1 MPRTCL
7 VYQFDRHIPY
17 LTAWEWQKQLVE
29 ERKQARHGGQEIPD
43 VLLLV
48 EHPAVYT
55 LGQGSSLEF
64 LKFSPQDPDI
74 ECHRIERGGE
84 VTHHAIGQLV
94 AYPILNLDRHQH
106 DLHWYLRQ
114 LEEVI
119 IQVLAKFGVTSQRIQ
134 GLTGVW
140 INVDGEHQKIAPQK
154 TGAKKIAQVGI
165 KVSQW
170 ITMHGFALN
179 INMDLSGFERIVPC
193 GISNCQVCNLNQ
205 FLPDFDNEN
214 LFVDVRE
221 AIAETFAKIFDLEL
235 LVKTNDIPLP
245 SPAIATIEIASSFD

>member
-1 MPRTCL
+1 MLRNCL
-7 VYQFDRHIPY
+7 LYQCDQSVPY
-17 LTAWEWQKQLVE
+17 LTAWEWQKSLVE
-29 ERKQARHGGQEIPD
+29 ERKQAKRNGQDLPD

-64 LKFSPQDPDI
+64 LKFSPDDPDI

-94 AYPILNLDRHQH
+94 AYPILNLDHHQH

-119 IQVLAKFGVTSQRIQ
+119 IQVLASYGVTSQRID

-140 INVDGEHQKIAPQK
+140 INHGGHGQYQKIAQM
-154 TGAKKIAQVGI
+154 GI
-165 KVSQW
+165 KISRW

-179 INMDLSGFERIVPC
+179 VSMDLSGFERIIPC
-193 GISNCQVCNLNQ
+193 GIVNCQVCNLNQ
-205 FLPDFDNEN
+205 FVPN
-214 LFVDVRE
+214 LEVEQVKI
-221 AIAETFAKIFDLEL
+221 AIAKTFAELFNLEMQHR
-235 LVKTNDIPLP
+235 TIPNQWLENQLP
-245 SPAIATIEIASSFD
+245 I

>member
-1 MPRTCL
+1 MTKTCL
-7 VYQFDRHIPY
+7 LYQCDRPIPY
-17 LTAWEWQKQLVE
+17 STAWQWQKQLVA
-29 ERKQARHGGQEIPD
+29 ERKQAKREGIDLPD
-43 VLLLV
+43 VLLLL

-64 LKFSPQDPDI
+64 LKFNPEDPNI

-94 AYPILNLDRHQH
+94 AYPILNLDHHQR

-119 IQVLAKFGVTSQRIQ
+119 IQVLASYGVSSQRIQ

-140 INVDGEHQKIAPQK
+140 INNAGQDQKI
-154 TGAKKIAQVGI
+154 AKKIAQVGI

-179 INMDLSGFERIVPC
+179 VCMDLSGFDRIIPC
-193 GISNCQVCNLNQ
+193 GITDCQVCNLQ
-205 FLPDFDNEN
+205 DFVPNIELGN
-214 LFVDVRE
+214 VKQ
-221 AIAETFAKIFDLEL
+221 AIAQTFAEIFNLEMQL
-235 LVKTNDIPLP
+235 PLSNFHYP
-245 SPAIATIEIASSFD
+245 E

>member
-1 MPRTCL
+1 VFTKDFDMRRTCL
-7 VYQFDRHIPY
+7 LYQSDRPIPY
-17 LTAWEWQKQLVE
+17 LTAWQWQKELVE
-29 ERKQARHGGQEIPD
+29 ERKQAKREGKDLPD

-64 LKFSPQDPDI
+64 LKFNPDDPNI

-94 AYPILNLDRHQH
+94 AYPILNLDHHQR

-119 IQVLAKFGVTSQRIQ
+119 IQVLASYGVPSQRIQ

-140 INVDGEHQKIAPQK
+140 IDRAGQSQ
-154 TGAKKIAQVGI
+154 KIAQVGI

-179 INMDLSGFERIVPC
+179 ICMDLSGFDRIVPC
-193 GISNCQVCNLNQ
+193 GISNCQVCNLSQ
-205 FLPDFDNEN
+205 FAPNVN
-214 LFVDVRE
+214 FVGVKK
-221 AIAETFAKIFDLEL
+221 AIGQTFAQVFDLEMQL
-235 LVKTNDIPLP
+235 Q
-245 SPAIATIEIASSFD
+245 AIG

>member
-1 MPRTCL
+1 MNRTCL
-7 VYQFDRHIPY
+7 LYQSDRPIPY
-17 LTAWEWQKQLVE
+17 LTAWQWQKQLVE
-29 ERKQARHGGQEIPD
+29 ERKQARRDGRELSD
-43 VLLLV
+43 ALLLV

-64 LKFSPQDPDI
+64 LKFSPDDPNI

-119 IQVLAKFGVTSQRIQ
+119 IQTLAGYGVNSQRIQ

-140 INVDGEHQKIAPQK
+140 INNAAQNQKIAQ
-154 TGAKKIAQVGI
+154 IGI
-165 KVSQW
+165 KISQW

-179 INMDLSGFERIVPC
+179 VCMDLSGFDRIVPC
-193 GISNCQVCNLNQ
+193 GITDCQVCNLNQ
-205 FLPDFDNEN
+205 FVPDIE
-214 LFVDVRE
+214 FVQVKE
-221 AIAETFAKIFDLEL
+221 AIAQTFAEIFDLEL
-235 LVKTNDIPLP
+235 QFPMDRL
-245 SPAIATIEIASSFD
+245 

>member
-1 MPRTCL
+1 MRRTCL
-7 VYQFDRHIPY
+7 LYQSDRPIPY
-17 LTAWEWQKQLVE
+17 LKAWQWQKELVE
-29 ERKQARHGGQEIPD
+29 ERKQARGECKDLPD
-43 VLLLV
+43 ALLLL

-64 LKFSPQDPDI
+64 LKFHPDDPDI
-74 ECHRIERGGE
+74 ECYRIERGGE

-94 AYPILNLDRHQH
+94 AYPILNLEHHQR

-119 IQVLAKFGVTSQRIQ
+119 IQFLTSYGVKSQRIQ

-140 INVDGEHQKIAPQK
+140 IDQAGQYQKIAQ
-154 TGAKKIAQVGI
+154 IGI

-179 INMDLSGFERIVPC
+179 VCMDLSGFDRIDPC

-205 FLPDFDNEN
+205 FAPNVDFRH
-214 LFVDVRE
+214 VKK
-221 AIAETFAKIFDLEL
+221 AIAQTFAEIFNLEMQL
-235 LVKTNDIPLP
+235 K
-245 SPAIATIEIASSFD
+245 

>member
-1 MPRTCL
+1 MFMYFIFIWNVHMLRNCL
-7 VYQFDRHIPY
+7 LYQCDQPVPY
-17 LTAWEWQKQLVE
+17 LTAWEWQKALVE
-29 ERKQARHGGQEIPD
+29 ERKQAKRNGQDLPD

-64 LKFSPQDPDI
+64 LKFSPDDPLI

-94 AYPILNLDRHQH
+94 AYPILNLDHHQH

-119 IQVLAKFGVTSQRIQ
+119 IQVLANYGVTSQRIE

-140 INVDGEHQKIAPQK
+140 INHDGQYQKIAQM
-154 TGAKKIAQVGI
+154 GI
-165 KVSQW
+165 KISRW

-179 INMDLSGFERIVPC
+179 VSMDLSGFERIVPC
-193 GISNCQVCNLNQ
+193 GIADCQVCNLNQ
-205 FLPDFDNEN
+205 FVPN
-214 LFVDVRE
+214 LEVEQVKI
-221 AIAETFAKIFDLEL
+221 AIAKTFAEIFNLEMQPRSIL
-235 LVKTNDIPLP
+235 NQWLQHQLSI
-245 SPAIATIEIASSFD
+245 

>member
-1 MPRTCL
+1 MNRTCL
-7 VYQFDRHIPY
+7 LYQGDRPIPY
-17 LTAWEWQKQLVE
+17 LTAWQWQKKLVE
-29 ERKQARHGGQEIPD
+29 ERKQARREGKDLPD

-64 LKFSPQDPDI
+64 LKFSPDDPDI

-94 AYPILNLDRHQH
+94 AYPILNLDYHQR

-119 IQVLAKFGVTSQRIQ
+119 IQVLADFGVASQRIQ

-140 INVDGEHQKIAPQK
+140 INNAGQNQ
-154 TGAKKIAQVGI
+154 KIAQVGI

-179 INMDLSGFERIVPC
+179 INMDLSGFDRIVPC
-193 GISNCQVCNLNQ
+193 GITDCQVCNLDQ
-205 FLPDFDNEN
+205 FVPDIK
-214 LFVDVRE
+214 FVKVKE
-221 AIAETFAKIFDLEL
+221 AIAQSFGKIFDLNMQIPVDSL
-235 LVKTNDIPLP
+235 QQIIPVKVLKP
-245 SPAIATIEIASSFD
+245 

>member
-1 MPRTCL
+1 MQRTCL
-7 VYQFDRHIPY
+7 LYQSDRPIPY
-17 LTAWEWQKQLVE
+17 LTAWQWQKELVE
-29 ERKQARHGGQEIPD
+29 ERKQARREGKDLPD
-43 VLLLV
+43 VLLLL

-64 LKFSPQDPDI
+64 LKFNPDDPDI

-94 AYPILNLDRHQH
+94 AYPILNLEHHQR

-114 LEEVI
+114 MEEVI
-119 IQVLAKFGVTSQRIQ
+119 IQVLASYDVKSQRIQ

-140 INVDGEHQKIAPQK
+140 IDQAGQYQ
-154 TGAKKIAQVGI
+154 KIAQVGI

-179 INMDLSGFERIVPC
+179 VCMDLSGFDRIVPC

-205 FLPDFDNEN
+205 FAINVDFEQ
-214 LFVDVRE
+214 VKK
-221 AIAETFAKIFDLEL
+221 AIAQTFAEIFNLEMQL
-235 LVKTNDIPLP
+235 QRDIYK
-245 SPAIATIEIASSFD
+245 SSYAEG

>member
-1 MPRTCL
+1 MRRPCL
-7 VYQFDRHIPY
+7 LYQSDRPIPY
-17 LTAWEWQKQLVE
+17 LTAWQWQKELVA
-29 ERKQARHGGQEIPD
+29 ERKQARREGKDLPD

-64 LKFSPQDPDI
+64 LKFKLDEPDI

-94 AYPILNLDRHQH
+94 AYPILNLDHHQH

-119 IQVLAKFGVTSQRIQ
+119 IQVLAKFNVTSKRIQ

-140 INVDGEHQKIAPQK
+140 IDNVGQAQ
-154 TGAKKIAQVGI
+154 KIAQVGI

-179 INMDLSGFERIVPC
+179 VCMDLTGFNRIVPC
-193 GISNCQVCNLNQ
+193 GISDCQVCNLNQ
-205 FLPDFDNEN
+205 FVPDIE
-214 LFVDVRE
+214 FVNVKK
-221 AIAETFAKIFDLEL
+221 AIAQTFAEIFNLEMQFQAITPKIQWSISKL
-235 LVKTNDIPLP
+235 
-245 SPAIATIEIASSFD
+245 

>member
-1 MPRTCL
+1 MHKIPKAQACL
-7 VYQFDRHIPY
+7 VYQCDRPIPY
-17 LTAWEWQKQLVE
+17 LTAWQWQKQLVA
-29 ERKQARHGGQEIPD
+29 ERKQAKREGQDLPD

-64 LKFSPQDPDI
+64 LKFSPADANI
-74 ECHRIERGGE
+74 ACHRTERGGE

-94 AYPILNLDRHQH
+94 VYPILNLDHYQH

-119 IQVLAKFGVTSQRIQ
+119 IQMLAGYGVSSQRMQ

-140 INVDGEHQKIAPQK
+140 IDNVGQKQ
-154 TGAKKIAQVGI
+154 KIAQVGI

-179 INMDLSGFERIVPC
+179 VCMDLSGFDRIVPC
-193 GISNCQVCNLNQ
+193 GITDCQVCNLNQ
-205 FLPDFDNEN
+205 FVPNIEFIK
-214 LFVDVRE
+214 VKE
-221 AIAETFAKIFDLEL
+221 AIAQTFAKIFDLEL
-235 LVKTNDIPLP
+235 QPIQFP
-245 SPAIATIEIASSFD
+245 

>member
-1 MPRTCL
+1 MRRICL
-7 VYQFDRHIPY
+7 LYQSDRPIPY
-17 LTAWEWQKQLVE
+17 LTAWQWQKQLVE
-29 ERKQARHGGQEIPD
+29 ERKQARRDKKESPD

-55 LGQGSSLEF
+55 LGQGSSLKF
-64 LKFSPQDPDI
+64 LKFSPDDPDI

-94 AYPILNLDRHQH
+94 AYPILNLDYHQR

-119 IQVLAKFGVTSQRIQ
+119 IQSLANFSLPSKRIQ

-140 INVDGEHQKIAPQK
+140 INQSGQNQ
-154 TGAKKIAQVGI
+154 KIAQVGI

-170 ITMHGFALN
+170 VTMHGFALN
-179 INMDLSGFERIVPC
+179 VNMDLSGFDRIVPC
-193 GISNCQVCNLNQ
+193 GITDCQVCNLNQ
-205 FLPDFDNEN
+205 FVPNVKYEE
-214 LFVDVRE
+214 VKI
-221 AIAETFAKIFDLEL
+221 AIAQTFAEIFDLEMQL
-235 LVKTNDIPLP
+235 Q
-245 SPAIATIEIASSFD
+245 AID

>member
-1 MPRTCL
+1 MPRTCFL
-7 VYQFDRHIPY
+7 YQSDRPIPY
-17 LTAWEWQKQLVE
+17 LTAWQWQKYLVE
-29 ERKQARHGGQEIPD
+29 ERKQARRNEKDLPD

-64 LKFSPQDPDI
+64 LKFSPDDPNI

-94 AYPILNLDRHQH
+94 AYPILNLDYHQH

-119 IQVLAKFGVTSQRIQ
+119 IQVLAKFDVPSKRIQ

-140 INVDGEHQKIAPQK
+140 INQSGQNQ
-154 TGAKKIAQVGI
+154 KIAQVGI

-170 ITMHGFALN
+170 ISMHGFALN
-179 INMDLSGFERIVPC
+179 VNMDLSGFDRIVPC
-193 GISNCQVCNLNQ
+193 GITDCQVCNLNQ
-205 FLPDFDNEN
+205 F
-214 LFVDVRE
+214 VSDVRIE
-221 AIAETFAKIFDLEL
+221 QVKIAIAQTFAKIFDLDIQFQAINEI
-235 LVKTNDIPLP
+235 VKL
-245 SPAIATIEIASSFD
+245 

>member
-1 MPRTCL
+1 MRRTCL
-7 VYQFDRHIPY
+7 LYECDRPIPY
-17 LTAWEWQKQLVE
+17 LTAWAWQKQLVE
-29 ERKQARHGGQEIPD
+29 KRKQARREGIDLPD

-64 LKFSPQDPDI
+64 LKFSPDDPNI

-94 AYPILNLDRHQH
+94 AYPILNLDYHQH

-119 IQVLAKFGVTSQRIQ
+119 IQVLAKFDVRSQRIQ

-140 INVDGEHQKIAPQK
+140 IDNAGQNQ
-154 TGAKKIAQVGI
+154 KIAQVGI

-179 INMDLSGFERIVPC
+179 VNMDLSGFDRIVPC
-193 GISNCQVCNLNQ
+193 GITDCQVCNLNQ
-205 FLPDFDNEN
+205 FVPDVKCEE
-214 LFVDVRE
+214 VKI
-221 AIAETFAKIFDLEL
+221 AIAQTFAEIFNLEMQP
-235 LVKTNDIPLP
+235 K
-245 SPAIATIEIASSFD
+245 

>member
-7 VYQFDRHIPY
+7 LYQCDRPIPY
-17 LTAWEWQKQLVE
+17 LTAWQWQKELVE
-29 ERKQARHGGQEIPD
+29 ARKQARREGKELPD
-43 VLLLV
+43 ALLLV

-64 LKFSPQDPDI
+64 LKFNPNDLHI

-119 IQVLAKFGVTSQRIQ
+119 IQVLANFGVSSQRIQ

-140 INVDGEHQKIAPQK
+140 IDNSGQNQ
-154 TGAKKIAQVGI
+154 KIAQVGI

-179 INMDLSGFERIVPC
+179 VNMDLSGFDRIVPC
-193 GISNCQVCNLNQ
+193 GITNCQVCNLNQ
-205 FLPDFDNEN
+205 FVPDIEFGI
-214 LFVDVRE
+214 VKQ
-221 AIAETFAKIFDLEL
+221 AIAQTFAEIFDLEMQC
-235 LVKTNDIPLP
+235 
-245 SPAIATIEIASSFD
+245 

>member
-1 MPRTCL
+1 MIFYALIQDFAMRRTYL
-7 VYQFDRHIPY
+7 LYQSDRPIPY
-17 LTAWEWQKQLVE
+17 LTAWQRQKDLVE
-29 ERKQARHGGQEIPD
+29 ERKQARREGRELPD
-43 VLLLV
+43 VLLLG

-64 LKFSPQDPDI
+64 LKFNPDDPDI

-94 AYPILNLDRHQH
+94 AYPILNLDYHQR

-119 IQVLAKFGVTSQRIQ
+119 IQVLAKFGVVSQRIQ

-140 INVDGEHQKIAPQK
+140 IDNAGQMQ
-154 TGAKKIAQVGI
+154 KIAQVGI

-179 INMDLSGFERIVPC
+179 VCMDLSGFDRIVPC
-193 GISNCQVCNLNQ
+193 GITDCKVCNLNQ
-205 FLPDFDNEN
+205 FVSVE
-214 LFVDVRE
+214 FVDVRN
-221 AIAETFAKIFDLEL
+221 AIAQTFAEIFNLEL
-235 LVKTNDIPLP
+235 QTQ
-245 SPAIATIEIASSFD
+245 

>member
-1 MPRTCL
+1 MHQTCL
-7 VYQFDRHIPY
+7 LYQFDHPIPY

-29 ERKQARHGGQEIPD
+29 ERKQARRVGQDLPD

-64 LKFSPQDPDI
+64 LKFSLEDAGI

-94 AYPILNLDRHQH
+94 AYPILNLDRHQR

-119 IQVLAKFGVTSQRIQ
+119 IQVLTKFGVDSQRIQ

-140 INVDGEHQKIAPQK
+140 IDVDGEKQ
-154 TGAKKIAQVGI
+154 KIAQVGI

-193 GISNCQVCNLNQ
+193 GINDCQVCNLNQ
-205 FLPDFDNEN
+205 FLPDTGLENQNKN
-214 LFVDVRE
+214 LFIEVRK
-221 AIAETFAKIFDLEL
+221 AIAHTFAKIFDLEL

-245 SPAIATIEIASSFD
+245 STAIAQSRSQAVLTKRATC

>member
-1 MPRTCL
+1 MRRTCL
-7 VYQFDRHIPY
+7 LYQGDRPIPY
-17 LTAWEWQKQLVE
+17 LTAWQWQKELVG
-29 ERKQARHGGQEIPD
+29 ERKQARREGKDLAD
-43 VLLLV
+43 VLLLM

-64 LKFSPQDPDI
+64 LKFNLDDPQI

-84 VTHHAIGQLV
+84 VTHHAIGQLI
-94 AYPILNLDRHQH
+94 AYPILNLDHHQR

-119 IQVLAKFGVTSQRIQ
+119 IQVLAKFGVPSQRIQ

-140 INVDGEHQKIAPQK
+140 IDNAGQVQ
-154 TGAKKIAQVGI
+154 KIAQVGI

-179 INMDLSGFERIVPC
+179 INMDLTGFNRIVPC
-193 GISNCQVCNLNQ
+193 GITDCQVCNLNQ
-205 FLPDFDNEN
+205 FVSNVDFVE
-214 LFVDVRE
+214 VKK
-221 AIAETFAKIFDLEL
+221 AIAQTFAETFNLEMQFITSLTTPDL
-235 LVKTNDIPLP
+235 
-245 SPAIATIEIASSFD
+245 

>member
-1 MPRTCL
+1 MDIQDFDMTRTCL
-7 VYQFDRHIPY
+7 LYQSDRPLPY
-17 LTAWEWQKQLVE
+17 LTAWQWQKQLVE
-29 ERKQARHGGQEIPD
+29 ERKQARREGQDLPD

-48 EHPAVYT
+48 EHPTVYT

-64 LKFSPQDPDI
+64 LKFSLDDPNI

-94 AYPILNLDRHQH
+94 CYPILNLAYHQR

-119 IQVLAKFGVTSQRIQ
+119 IQTLGRFDVSSQRIQ

-140 INVDGEHQKIAPQK
+140 IDNSGQMQ
-154 TGAKKIAQVGI
+154 KIAQVGI

-179 INMDLSGFERIVPC
+179 VNMDLSGFDRIVPC
-193 GISNCQVCNLNQ
+193 GITNCQVCNLNQ
-205 FLPDFDNEN
+205 FAL
-214 LFVDVRE
+214 DVKYEEVKE
-221 AIAETFAKIFDLEL
+221 AITQTFSKIFDLDMQFQAINEI
-235 LVKTNDIPLP
+235 VKL
-245 SPAIATIEIASSFD
+245 

>member
-1 MPRTCL
+1 MHMSRNISQNRTCWL
-7 VYQFDRHIPY
+7 YQSDRPLSY
-17 LTAWEWQKQLVE
+17 LTAWQWQKQLVN
-29 ERKQARHGGQEIPD
+29 ERKSARREGKDLPD

-64 LKFSPQDPDI
+64 LKFDPNDPAI

-94 AYPILNLDRHQH
+94 GYPILNLDYHQR

-114 LEEVI
+114 LEAVI
-119 IQVLAKFGVTSQRIQ
+119 MQVLAKYGIPSQRLA

-140 INVDGEHQKIAPQK
+140 IEQNGQFQ
-154 TGAKKIAQVGI
+154 KIAQVGI

-170 ITMHGFALN
+170 VTMHGFALN
-179 INMDLSGFERIVPC
+179 VAMDLTGFERIVPC
-193 GISNCQVCNLNQ
+193 GIADCQVCNVQ
-205 FLPDFDNEN
+205 DFAPDVSLPQ
-214 LFVDVRE
+214 VRS
-221 AIAETFAKIFDLEL
+221 AIAEVFADVFNLQMECFPEL
-235 LVKTNDIPLP
+235 QR
-245 SPAIATIEIASSFD
+245 FR

>member
-1 MPRTCL
+1 MRRTCL
-7 VYQFDRHIPY
+7 LYQSDRPIPY
-17 LTAWEWQKQLVE
+17 LTAWQWQKQLVE
-29 ERKQARHGGQEIPD
+29 ERKQARRDGQDLSD

-64 LKFSPQDPDI
+64 LKFSPDAPNI

-94 AYPILNLDRHQH
+94 AYPILNLDYHQH

-119 IQVLAKFGVTSQRIQ
+119 IQALAKFDVPSQRIQ

-140 INVDGEHQKIAPQK
+140 INQAGQN
-154 TGAKKIAQVGI
+154 KKIAQVGI

-179 INMDLSGFERIVPC
+179 VNMDLSGFDRIVPC
-193 GISNCQVCNLNQ
+193 GITDCQVCNLNQ
-205 FLPDFDNEN
+205 F
-214 LFVDVRE
+214 VHDVE
-221 AIAETFAKIFDLEL
+221 IEQVKIAIAKTFAQIFDLEL
-235 LVKTNDIPLP
+235 QFY
-245 SPAIATIEIASSFD
+245 AID

>member
-1 MPRTCL
+1 MHKIPKAQACL
-7 VYQFDRHIPY
+7 VYQCDRPIPY
-17 LTAWEWQKQLVE
+17 LTAWQWQKQLVA
-29 ERKQARHGGQEIPD
+29 ERKQAKREGQDLPD

-64 LKFSPQDPDI
+64 LKFSPADANI
-74 ECHRIERGGE
+74 ACHRTERGGE

-94 AYPILNLDRHQH
+94 VYPILNLDHYQH

-119 IQVLAKFGVTSQRIQ
+119 IQMLAGYGVSSQRIQ

-140 INVDGEHQKIAPQK
+140 IDNVGQKQ
-154 TGAKKIAQVGI
+154 KIAQVGI

-179 INMDLSGFERIVPC
+179 VCMDLSGFDRIVPC
-193 GISNCQVCNLNQ
+193 GITDCQVCNLNQ
-205 FLPDFDNEN
+205 FVPNIEFIK
-214 LFVDVRE
+214 VKE
-221 AIAETFAKIFDLEL
+221 AIAQTFAKIFNLEL
-235 LVKTNDIPLP
+235 QLKQFP
-245 SPAIATIEIASSFD
+245 

>member
-1 MPRTCL
+1 MRRTCL
-7 VYQFDRHIPY
+7 IYQSDRPIPY
-17 LTAWEWQKQLVE
+17 LTAWQWQKDLVE
-29 ERKQARHGGQEIPD
+29 ERKQARREGRNLPD
-43 VLLLV
+43 VLMLV
-48 EHPAVYT
+48 EHPTVYT

-64 LKFSPQDPDI
+64 LKFSPEDPHI

-119 IQVLAKFGVTSQRIQ
+119 IQVLSKFNVPSKRIQ

-140 INVDGEHQKIAPQK
+140 IDNAGQNQ
-154 TGAKKIAQVGI
+154 KIAQVGI

-179 INMDLSGFERIVPC
+179 VNMDLSGFDRIVPC
-193 GISNCQVCNLNQ
+193 GITDCQVCNLNQ
-205 FLPDFDNEN
+205 FVPDIE
-214 LFVDVRE
+214 FVKVQE
-221 AIAETFAKIFDLEL
+221 AIAQTFAEIFDLEMQMQ
-235 LVKTNDIPLP
+235 
-245 SPAIATIEIASSFD
+245 AIV